1 MDLIE
6 VLKRAEMGPLVLAE
20 EFMMNLYRQAKG
32 LVKDY
37 GIKFDLDHLVNCD
50 DRMADNLFLAGKELF
65 LRMGIHSATSRRVIQ
80 FTPQEIEE
88 CLKSAPSEVIIG
100 AGKEVKIV
108 RHRQVEDPIFP
119 TIFSG
124 PYNVNTS
131 EDTFI
136 PMNITFAREK
146 LIDVLFL
153 PGYLNTMDGILV
165 RPGSGL
171 SARTAMIYGRY
182 SRDAVSRAGRP
193 DMPIAGF
200 AHMALNEMACENEE
214 WGLRKTDPHLA
225 IFPDELQVDDVSLNM
240 LSYYTAIGCPIY
252 AVFVPLIG
260 GYGGGPEGTAVVA
273 VAERIAA
280 SMIGGEILHMGPN
293 HVTFKSQTNHH
304 SLWMASITNQAIA
317 RNTHLIPTTSM
328 TIAGRPGSVQY
339 PLEFAALVTTAVV
352 SGSNITG
359 PRPAQPLGFNHNSG
373 LMGRLF
379 AEIGRAATKLTRQQA
394 NVLVK
399 SLHEIYKDKLD
410 YAVAP
415 KGKSFNELYDM
426 QTLKPTP
433 EHQSHYDDAKEKL
446 ISLGLP
452 LEA

>member
-1 MDLIE
+1 VVEFTRQE
-6 VLKRAEMGPLVLAE
+6 VED
-20 EFMMNLYRQAKG
+20 G
-32 LVKDY
+32 LR
-37 GIKFDLDHLVNCD
+37 L
-50 DRMADNLFLAGKELF
+50 
-65 LRMGIHSATSRRVIQ
+65 
-80 FTPQEIEE
+80 
-88 CLKSAPSEVIIG
+88 APSEVAVG

-108 RHRQVEDPIFP
+108 RHRNVEDPAFP
-119 TIFSG
+119 TVFCG

-131 EDTFI
+131 EDTLI
-136 PMNITFAREK
+136 PMNISFARERM
-146 LIDVLFL
+146 IDILFL
-153 PGYLNTMDGILV
+153 PGYLNTLDGILV

-182 SRDAVSRAGRP
+182 ARDAISRAGRP
-193 DMPIAGF
+193 DMAIAGF
-200 AHMALNEMACENEE
+200 AHMALNEIASTNDE
-214 WGLRKTDPHLA
+214 WGLRRTDPRVI
-225 IFPDELQVDDVSLNM
+225 IFPDELQVDDCSLNM

-260 GYGGGPEGTAVVA
+260 GYAGGPEGTAVVA
-273 VAERIAA
+273 VAERLA
-280 SMIGGEILHMGPN
+280 SSLIGGEILHMGPN
-293 HVTFKSQTNHH
+293 HVIFKSQTNHH
-304 SLWMASITNQAIA
+304 SLWMTSITNQAIA

-379 AEIGRAATKLTRQQA
+379 AEIGHAATKLTREQA

-399 SLHEIYKDKLD
+399 TLHEGYKDKLD

-415 KGKSFNELYDM
+415 KGKPFNELYDM

-433 EHQSHYDDAKEKL
+433 EHQGHYDEAKEKL

-452 LEA
+452 LDA